1 MRKSPIPADQAQATR
16 LNQLI
21 EFSKSIGSEFR
32 IKDSE
37 LTDIVVGVDRQ
48 HEMVK
53 GEKNG
58 SFPVDVCEL
67 TGRKLKDGILV

>member
-1 MRKSPIPADQAQATR
+1 MRKSPIPANPAQVSR
-16 LNQLI
+16 LNQLR
-21 EFSKSIGSEFR
+21 EFSKSIGFEFR
-32 IKDSE
+32 IKESE
-37 LTDIVVGVDRQ
+37 LTDIVAGVDRQ

-67 TGRKLKDGILV
+67 TGRKLKDGSLV